1 MAESEFCDRITNV
14 HTKPGYADDA
24 MSDDSEE
31 AGSLRKPLNSF
42 DTQEEDDDFLEDGL
56 DIRSRRSSQSRG
68 SRRRRTS
75 WWQTMVMRARRKI
88 SMDDLKN
95 GLDEALLQDSFA
107 TSRRSRR
114 KRTWYNYCIFGGIS
128 GLTIL

>member
-1 MAESEFCDRITNV
+1 MAESEVPDQHTNAHADR
-14 HTKPGYADDA
+14 YADDA
-24 MSDDSEE
+24 MSDYSEST
-31 AGSLRKPLNSF
+31 GSVRKPLNTF
-42 DTQEEDDDFLEDGL
+42 DIQEEDDEFLEDGF
-56 DIRSRRSSQSRG
+56 DIRCRRSSQSRR
-68 SRRRRTS
+68 SRRRTS
-75 WWQTMVMRARRKI
+75 WWQNMIVRARRKI

-107 TSRRSRR
+107 MTRRSRR